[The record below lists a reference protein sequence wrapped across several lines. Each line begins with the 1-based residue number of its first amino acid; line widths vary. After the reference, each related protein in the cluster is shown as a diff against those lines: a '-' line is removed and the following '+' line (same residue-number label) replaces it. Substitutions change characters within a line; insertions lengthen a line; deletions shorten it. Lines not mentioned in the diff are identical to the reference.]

1 MSDHVSGDESSGISA
16 SRSVL
21 LELGCIGCM
30 SLVAEMVLWTVA
42 AIAIGISGSE
52 LWGYVIGVGAGALA
66 LGLMFRRWS
75 GQPQREQDGGRRGG
89 ETFESETS
97 NLPDGD

>member
-1 MSDHVSGDESSGISA
+1 
-16 SRSVL
+16 
-21 LELGCIGCM
+21 M

-75 GQPQREQDGGRRGG
+75 GQPQRNEAGRRRGG
-89 ETFESETS
+89 ETFESDAADS
-97 NLPDGD
+97 GGGGD

>member
-1 MSDHVSGDESSGISA
+1 VSDHVSGDESSGISA
-16 SRSVL
+16 FGPGL
-21 LELGCIGCM
+21 LELGCM

-66 LGLMFRRWS
+66 LGLMSRRWS
-75 GQPQREQDGGRRGG
+75 GRPQREQNGGRRGG
-89 ETFESETS
+89 ETFERETS

>member
-1 MSDHVSGDESSGISA
+1 MSDRAGGDDATGVGAPRPSLVE
-16 SRSVL
+16 
-21 LELGCIGCM
+21 IGCM
-30 SLVAEMVLWTVA
+30 GLVAEMVLWTVA
-42 AIAIGISGSE
+42 VVAIGISGSE

-75 GQPQREQDGGRRGG
+75 GHPQHEEGGGRRGG
-89 ETFESETS
+89 ETFESATS

>member
-16 SRSVL
+16 FRPGL
-21 LELGCIGCM
+21 LELSCT

-42 AIAIGISGSE
+42 AIAIAIGISGSE

-66 LGLMFRRWS
+66 LGLMSRRWS
-75 GQPQREQDGGRRGG
+75 GQPQLEQNGGRRGG
-89 ETFESETS
+89 ETFESDTS